1 MTKEEMIELL
11 KCYKINSAKLKLK
24 EKELKLLYKQLDV
37 KFEIEINSSGNRDEN
52 SGIKSKNKINDT
64 VGNLVSSSIDRF
76 NKNNK
81 EVKQKIIIIE
91 SEIEELKDKV
101 EEAEIRLNCLYY
113 KDKEILMAYYVEN
126 RTAEDISENLFF
138 RLFNRKC
145 SKENVY
151 KIITKGTNIMLNL

>member
-11 KCYKINSAKLKLK
+11 KSYKINSAKLQLK
-24 EKELKLLYKQLDV
+24 EKELRSLYKKLNV

-76 NKNNK
+76 NKNK
-81 EVKQKIIIIE
+81 EEVKQKIIVIE

-113 KDKEILMAYYVEN
+113 KEKEILMAYYVEN
-126 RTAEDISENLFF
+126 RTAEDIAENLFF
-138 RLFNRKC
+138 RLFNKTC

-151 KIITKGTNIMLNL
+151 RIITNGTNIMLNL